1 MLFTKKINVKLI
13 IIASLFMMVFILSS
27 GLLVEVILDKS
38 VELTCNVY
46 YNQISSR
53 IDEEIN
59 LLKST
64 TEKIST
70 DNKIINILNENKSFE
85 ELSKE
90 ESELILSEINT
101 FEGILESSSFVETIN
116 IVSLQGNYLFSNGV
130 LYENFDLTKRPWF
143 NEKILHDNSGTNITD
158 MHMDY
163 STGLDTIA
171 IVSFI
176 YSDDKELLGAAVMD
190 IFIKDLLGYANT
202 SFYSG
207 DLNTYILKDNGTL
220 YSINGEVNSNIK
232 NTNEL
237 NIYDIKNEKDSLG
250 NENYLL
256 FMFNKD
262 SIKKNPYMD
271 VVTKKVSV
279 ILLIVGLFISIAL
292 VCSIRIAFKPAL
304 KSIEKLKDLLKYLNE
319 DDTSLKN
326 KNEFKQLELISDL
339 LGKSFDKKVESLIY
353 YDELTKLPNR
363 KKLNIICNELI
374 NNNNQFALVF
384 IDLNKF
390 KVINDVFG
398 HSTGDQLL
406 IKFSNIIQEA
416 LGDRGIITRYSGDEF
431 IIIYKEF
438 KGDSQFI
445 EYYEKE
451 ILSRF
456 DNPIYINKDIK
467 TFIEFSTGVA
477 VYPRDGSNVYELI
490 NKSDFMMYKTQLFTI
505 PS

>member
-1 MLFTKKINVKLI
+1 M
-13 IIASLFMMVFILSS
+13 
-27 GLLVEVILDKS
+27 
-38 VELTCNVY
+38 
-46 YNQISSR
+46 
-53 IDEEIN
+53 
-59 LLKST
+59 
-64 TEKIST
+64 
-70 DNKIINILNENKSFE
+70 
-85 ELSKE
+85 
-90 ESELILSEINT
+90 
-101 FEGILESSSFVETIN
+101 ESSSFVETIN

-292 VCSIRIAFKPAL
+292 VCSIP
-304 KSIEKLKDLLKYLNE
+304 
-319 DDTSLKN
+319 
-326 KNEFKQLELISDL
+326 
-339 LGKSFDKKVESLIY
+339 
-353 YDELTKLPNR
+353 
-363 KKLNIICNELI
+363 
-374 NNNNQFALVF
+374 
-384 IDLNKF
+384 
-390 KVINDVFG
+390 
-398 HSTGDQLL
+398 H
-406 IKFSNIIQEA
+406 
-416 LGDRGIITRYSGDEF
+416 
-431 IIIYKEF
+431 
-438 KGDSQFI
+438 
-445 EYYEKE
+445 
-451 ILSRF
+451 
-456 DNPIYINKDIK
+456 
-467 TFIEFSTGVA
+467 
-477 VYPRDGSNVYELI
+477 
-490 NKSDFMMYKTQLFTI
+490 
-505 PS
+505 